1 MKRRSPPPT
10 QAEREAE
17 LRSLDERIG
26 EQLRAGQDEM
36 RASPAWGKPLPDD
49 GGAHVPQ
56 ELRMAF
62 KLLKN
67 AGHVPAEVGLMQ
79 ELQAWRDELARLP
92 ADSPAAAALKRRIG
106 ERELLIKV
114 RIERLA
120 RTKSL

>member
-1 MKRRSPPPT
+1 MKPQPPKPT

-26 EQLRAGQDEM
+26 EALRADSAEL
-36 RASPAWGKPLPDD
+36 RASPAWGKPLPDTGD
-49 GGAHVPQ
+49 AQVPQ

-67 AGHVPAEVGLMQ
+67 SGNVPTEVGLMQ
-79 ELQAWRDELARLP
+79 ELQAWRDELTRLP
-92 ADSPAAAALKRRIG
+92 PGSPEAEALRRRIA
-106 ERELLIKV
+106 ERQLLIQV

-120 RTKSL
+120 RTRSL

>member
-1 MKRRSPPPT
+1 MKPQPPQPT

-26 EQLRAGQDEM
+26 EALRADSAEL
-36 RASPAWGKPLPDD
+36 RASPAWGKPLPDTGD
-49 GGAHVPQ
+49 VQVPQ

-67 AGHVPAEVGLMQ
+67 SGNVPTEVGLMQ
-79 ELQAWRDELARLP
+79 ELQAWRDELTRLP
-92 ADSPAAAALKRRIG
+92 PGSPEAEALRRRIA
-106 ERELLIKV
+106 ERQLLIQV

-120 RTKSL
+120 RTRSL

>member
-1 MKRRSPPPT
+1 MKPQPPKPT

-26 EQLRAGQDEM
+26 EALRADSAEL
-36 RASPAWGKPLPDD
+36 RASPAWGKPLPDTGD
-49 GGAHVPQ
+49 AQVPQ

-92 ADSPAAAALKRRIG
+92 PDSPEAATLKRRIG

-120 RTKSL
+120 RTRSL

>member
-1 MKRRSPPPT
+1 MKPRPPPPT
-10 QAEREAE
+10 RAEREAD

-36 RASPAWGKPLPDD
+36 RASPAWGKPLPDTGD
-49 GGAHVPQ
+49 AHVPM

-79 ELQAWRDELARLP
+79 ELQAWREEHARLP
-92 ADSPAAAALKRRIG
+92 PDSPEAATLKRRIG

-120 RTKSL
+120 RTRTL